1 MKVEVDADLPAEPRA
16 VWDRMLRWEAQPEW
30 MVDAASVRVV
40 SPLREGTGVRIA
52 VRTRILG
59 VPALTD
65 TLEVTG
71 WDPPR
76 ELTMVRNGFVR
87 GTGRW
92 RVEAVTGGTR
102 IEWIE
107 EIRMPIPVLGE
118 LLLRAY
124 RPVMRRLMRRSL
136 GNLAARVR

>member
-1 MKVEVDADLPAEPRA
+1 VNHDETASMQTSASEWTGGSLTAEPGEVKHGPVKVEVDADLPAEPRA

-92 RVEAVTGGTR
+92 RVEAVPGGTR

-107 EIRMPIPVLGE
+107 EL
-118 LLLRAY
+118 
-124 RPVMRRLMRRSL
+124 
-136 GNLAARVR
+136 